1 MYNVRTECTFNVVY
15 QALKYMGTKLRVK
28 RFWSGPKKSKL
39 EEARETMQGVVL
51 AHVPVRTPES
61 TSTRS
66 CVTRVLVL

>member
-1 MYNVRTECTFNVVY
+1 
-15 QALKYMGTKLRVK
+15 MGTKLRVK

-51 AHVPVRTPES
+51 AHVPVRTRTS